1 MTMREVIQKYFDT
14 MHNYIPI
21 ISRVKIDKQVQEA
34 ETLNSKGAFMVLIM
48 AIILF
53 TEHPTAHSNDAL
65 GLSELYQVCKYHFSL
80 FLSLKDPSIELI
92 QAGLCITLY
101 EYAHCITERA
111 YITVGACARMA
122 NLLRLYN
129 AGNAPQFV
137 LPEDYFDDN
146 AHVIMA
152 IHLLDR

>member
-14 MHNYIPI
+14 MHNYIP

-92 QAGLCITLY
+92 QAGLCMSMRTASQNVPIS
-101 EYAHCITERA
+101 
-111 YITVGACARMA
+111 
-122 NLLRLYN
+122 RL
-129 AGNAPQFV
+129 
-137 LPEDYFDDN
+137 
-146 AHVIMA
+146 AHVPGWPISSGFTMLVMRLNLSYQKTTLM
-152 IHLLDR
+152 ITHMLLWQYIC